1 MKQAIVCL
9 TFGTLLFSAC
19 HSDAVRQ
26 TENGIIVPITSG
38 ETKAVKLEVI
48 TDDVIRVMASPTGIF
63 EESANLIK
71 DTRQLL
77 SLRLRS
83 PGAEIPSRL
92 EQLLYRLV
100 YYREQVKSGSRIKQ
114 GT

>member
-26 TENGIIVPITSG
+26 IENGIIVPITSG

-48 TDDVIRVMASPTGIF
+48 TDDV
-63 EESANLIK
+63 
-71 DTRQLL
+71 
-77 SLRLRS
+77 
-83 PGAEIPSRL
+83 
-92 EQLLYRLV
+92 
-100 YYREQVKSGSRIKQ
+100 SG
-114 GT
+114 

>member
-26 TENGIIVPITSG
+26 TENGIIVPITSD

-63 EESANLIK
+63 EESVNLIK
-71 DTRQLL
+71 DTHQL
-77 SLRLRS
+77 
-83 PGAEIPSRL
+83 PVPAFEITRNGEPSRL
-92 EQLLYRLV
+92 EQLLYRPV
-100 YYREQVKSGSRIKQ
+100 YYIEQAKFGSRIR
-114 GT
+114 

>member
-71 DTRQLL
+71 DTRQLPVPTFEITRSGDTITL
-77 SLRLRS
+77 GTATLQARLLQRT
-83 PGAEIPSRL
+83 GE
-92 EQLLYRLV
+92 V
-100 YYREQVKSGSRIKQ
+100 
-114 GT
+114 

>member
-1 MKQAIVCL
+1 MSYFRNAVVLCL
-9 TFGTLLFSAC
+9 PFGCCPT
-19 HSDAVRQ
+19 DR
-26 TENGIIVPITSG
+26 ERIIVPITSG

-71 DTRQLL
+71 DTRQLPVPTFEITRSGDTITL
-77 SLRLRS
+77 GTATLQARLLQRT
-83 PGAEIPSRL
+83 GEVWFTDKA
-92 EQLLYRLV
+92 
-100 YYREQVKSGSRIKQ
+100 

>member
-71 DTRQLL
+71 DCLL
-77 SLRLRS
+77 YTSRSGGLSCPRS
-83 PGAEIPSRL
+83 PVPRNYL
-92 EQLLYRLV
+92 
-100 YYREQVKSGSRIKQ
+100 
-114 GT
+114 